1 MNTEKQ
7 EKIKF
12 LKTLV
17 EIQDKIFRLKQ
28 TILDNNNFSWQEI
41 APIDKISAI
50 KICRENRDAES
61 LMEATEKVNEFL
73 FYSCKTN
80 HLSLD
85 KT

>member
-28 TILDNNNFSWQEI
+28 TILDNNKFSWQEI
-41 APIDKISAI
+41 APIDKTSAI
-50 KICRENRDAES
+50 KICRESGNAES

-80 HLSLD
+80 NLSLD